1 MDYETFDRLHKRDP
15 LLFSLA
21 MEIFLDKGRIAVQ
34 QSSNEELTIAI
45 LHRMTQLLMEKNLRT
60 AIESTT
66 AFARLDTG
74 TLLNYAKRSGY
85 YIGGG
90 EAAPAADDP
99 F

>member
-1 MDYETFDRLHKRDP
+1 MNYESFDRLHKRDP

-34 QSSNEELTIAI
+34 ESSDEELTIAI
-45 LHRMTQLLMEKNLRT
+45 LQRMTQLLMEKNLRT
-60 AIESTT
+60 AIEAAT
-66 AFARLDTG
+66 AFAKLDTG
-74 TLLNYAKRSGY
+74 TLLNYANRSGY

-90 EAAPAADDP
+90 EAAPASDDP

>member
-21 MEIFLDKGRIAVQ
+21 MEIFMDKGRIAVQ
-34 QSSNEELTIAI
+34 ESSHEELTIAI
-45 LHRMTQLLMEKNLRT
+45 LQRMTQILMEKNLHT
-60 AIESTT
+60 AIEATT
-66 AFARLDTG
+66 AFAGLDTG

-85 YIGGG
+85 YIGDG
-90 EAAPAADDP
+90 EPVPDDP